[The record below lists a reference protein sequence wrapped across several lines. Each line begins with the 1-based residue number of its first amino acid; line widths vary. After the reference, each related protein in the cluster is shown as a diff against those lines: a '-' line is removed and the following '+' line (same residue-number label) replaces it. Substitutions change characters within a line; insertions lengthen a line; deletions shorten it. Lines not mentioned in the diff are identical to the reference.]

1 MRKIVAGLFMSLD
14 GVVDSPASSPHEWT
28 NTEMAE
34 WMADGIAQADS
45 VLLGARSYLL
55 LAEFWRH
62 QGNDL
67 PMARFLNRSPKYVLS
82 ASVDTL
88 DWQPAALI
96 RGNLREE
103 LTTLKGQP
111 GKNIQV
117 PGSPRLVR
125 WLLCN
130 GLLDELRLAICPVV
144 VGPGMRLFDEISK
157 QITLTLMAAK
167 TASNGVVVLT
177 YQPARSNTRAAA

>member
-67 PMARFLNRSPKYVLS
+67 PWR
-82 ASVDTL
+82 AS
-88 DWQPAALI
+88 
-96 RGNLREE
+96 
-103 LTTLKGQP
+103 
-111 GKNIQV
+111 
-117 PGSPRLVR
+117 
-125 WLLCN
+125 
-130 GLLDELRLAICPVV
+130 
-144 VGPGMRLFDEISK
+144 
-157 QITLTLMAAK
+157 
-167 TASNGVVVLT
+167 
-177 YQPARSNTRAAA
+177 